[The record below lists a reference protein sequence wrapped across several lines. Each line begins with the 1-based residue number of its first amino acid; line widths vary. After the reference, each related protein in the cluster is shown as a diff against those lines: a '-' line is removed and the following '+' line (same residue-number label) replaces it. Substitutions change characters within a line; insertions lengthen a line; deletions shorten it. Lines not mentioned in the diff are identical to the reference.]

1 MKIALQ
7 HDLKISMRGTCEGLR
22 DKQAPS
28 SPSHNDAA
36 ALQTV
41 PCVRP
46 TEQRKYSR
54 NPSGSSGGLLLLVRL
69 VIFYTLRMIANKSL
83 LDRILAGISL
93 SPSLCG
99 PRAEKKCTIIRQQ
112 FVCQHYY
119 IKEEGELYNGS
130 KKLDITYNMK
140 NYTGWRQEMV
150 TNTLSVFTLSSQKD
164 AINFYNSQLAS
175 EL

>member
-1 MKIALQ
+1 MFPLLSRHFGISNSVNFNLLWFTIEITLNNRIFSLWWVCRGWVQGKGTEKVNNMKIALE
-7 HDLKISMRGTCEGLR
+7 HDLKILMRGTCEGLR

-28 SPSHNDAA
+28 SPSPNDAA

-46 TEQRKYSR
+46 TEQCKYSR

-99 PRAEKKCTIIRQQ
+99 PRAEKKCTIIR
-112 FVCQHYY
+112 
-119 IKEEGELYNGS
+119 
-130 KKLDITYNMK
+130 
-140 NYTGWRQEMV
+140 
-150 TNTLSVFTLSSQKD
+150 
-164 AINFYNSQLAS
+164 
-175 EL
+175 